1 MTKIRYIL
9 GFVLM
14 LACSLGSSQ
23 ASSPAGDIA
32 VVVNASNPVN
42 DVSMSELRNMLMG
55 DRRFWKGNV
64 RVKLILREPGTR
76 DRDAI
81 LGLLLKLDNKAFA
94 AHWRAKVFRGE
105 AAEEPLSVSSVSQ
118 LEHFL
123 LQNPGGI
130 TFMTAKATVP
140 QLKVLR
146 LNGKLPGDRGYA
158 LNERCLASG
167 HSAPQCVQ
175 KTKAGKE

>member
-1 MTKIRYIL
+1 MA
-9 GFVLM
+9 
-14 LACSLGSSQ
+14 ACSLGSSQ
-23 ASSPAGDIA
+23 ASSQGGGDIA

-42 DVSMSELRNMLMG
+42 DLSVSELRSMLIG

-76 DRDAI
+76 DRDAV

-105 AAEEPLSVSSVSQ
+105 ASEVPPSVPSVSQ
-118 LEHFL
+118 IEHFL
-123 LQNPGGI
+123 LENPGGI
-130 TFMTAKATVP
+130 TFMTAKITQP

-146 LNGKLPGDRGYA
+146 LDGKLPGDPGYA
-158 LNERCLASG
+158 L
-167 HSAPQCVQ
+167 
-175 KTKAGKE
+175 K

>member
-1 MTKIRYIL
+1 MKKVGYIL
-9 GFVLM
+9 GFVVM

-23 ASSPAGDIA
+23 GSSQGGGDIA

-42 DVSMSELRNMLMG
+42 DLSVSELRNMLIG

-76 DRDAI
+76 ERDAV
-81 LGLLLKLDNKAFA
+81 LDLLLKLDNKAFA

-105 AAEEPLSVSSVSQ
+105 ASEEPPTATSVAQ
-118 LEHFL
+118 LERFL
-123 LQNPGGI
+123 LDNPGGI
-130 TFMTAKATVP
+130 TFMTTKSTAP

-146 LNGKLPGDRGYA
+146 VEGKLPGDNGYP
-158 LNERCLASG
+158 LNNSR
-167 HSAPQCVQ
+167 
-175 KTKAGKE
+175 